1 MRRHAFLRALA
12 ALAGAAALPLPG
24 RALADTHL
32 KILVPSN
39 PGGGWDLT
47 ARALGSALQDAGVA
61 TAVNYDNRGGAA
73 GTIGLVQFIN
83 GSKGDANALMVMGA
97 VMLGGIITNKSPVS
111 LAQATPLARL
121 TREDNVFVLPADS
134 PLKTMADVVAQMK
147 KDPASVKWGGGSR
160 GATEHIA
167 AAMIAREV
175 GVNPGGINYVAFRG
189 GGEAT
194 AAILGGNVTLGGSG
208 YSEFEPYIKSGKM
221 RAIAITAAQ
230 RLPGVNIPTLVEQ
243 GIKVV
248 ISNWRGVYA
257 APGITPAQRS
267 ALIEKI
273 VKATQSQAWKQALE
287 RNGWTPDLL
296 TGADFEKF
304 VEADFADLRAI
315 MTKAGMVA

>member
-1 MRRHAFLRALA
+1 
-12 ALAGAAALPLPG
+12 
-24 RALADTHL
+24 
-32 KILVPSN
+32 
-39 PGGGWDLT
+39 
-47 ARALGSALQDAGVA
+47 
-61 TAVNYDNRGGAA
+61 
-73 GTIGLVQFIN
+73 
-83 GSKGDANALMVMGA
+83 
-97 VMLGGIITNKSPVS
+97 
-111 LAQATPLARL
+111 
-121 TREDNVFVLPADS
+121 
-134 PLKTMADVVAQMK
+134 
-147 KDPASVKWGGGSR
+147 
-160 GATEHIA
+160 
-167 AAMIAREV
+167 MIAREV

-221 RAIAITAAQ
+221 RAIAITAPQ